1 MKNHLQLCTF
11 FTYQCGCGQQ
21 PRHYYRD
28 GLFSHQ
34 NAIVYAGHPSS
45 ISCIFL
51 LLGVLINVIKDVML
65 TLNINNDNDDDDDDD
80 DANFQRVDCLSVV
93 ALELNSTVFP

>member
-1 MKNHLQLCTF
+1 MKNHWQLCTF

-34 NAIVYAGHPSS
+34 NAIVYAGHHPSS
-45 ISCIFL
+45 IRCVFL
-51 LLGVLINVIKDVML
+51 LLGVTLQLVFFEAKGRAYNLDQTFATISKHSLLIV
-65 TLNINNDNDDDDDDD
+65 T
-80 DANFQRVDCLSVV
+80 RWSSV
-93 ALELNSTVFP
+93 LK